1 MKEIKF
7 NVPQHKSDIHALFLT
22 GVLISFL
29 GWLWEM
35 LYAAF
40 VLESPNDRGFLI
52 SPFCPIYGFSVIAI
66 YLLFRTPKD
75 MAINGTAIL
84 KNSPYLRYFSYCI
97 CAGLFATFFELVT
110 GFFFHKL
117 FGVRLWN
124 YQGYF
129 GNINGYVAFFPS
141 LAWGVVI
148 TLFMSL
154 IFYPILRSVK
164 KYTQKTLSVL
174 SLIFLFILIT
184 DTTFNFT
191 HLLLKGKWYNL
202 NFLFP

>member
-1 MKEIKF
+1 MKE
-7 NVPQHKSDIHALFLT
+7 HKPNQPKADIRALFLT

-35 LYAAF
+35 LYATLI
-40 VLESPNDRGFLI
+40 LESPNDRGFLI

-75 MAINGTAIL
+75 MTIIGNEIT
-84 KNSPYLRYFSYCI
+84 KKSPILRYLSYCI
-97 CAGLFATFFELVT
+97 GAGLFATLFELAT

-117 FGVRLWN
+117 FEVRLWN
-124 YQGYF
+124 YQDYF

-141 LAWGVVI
+141 LAWGIVI
-148 TLFMSL
+148 TLFMRL
-154 IFYPILRSVK
+154 IFYPLFLSMK
-164 KYTQKTLSVL
+164 KYSQKTLSVL
-174 SLIFLFILIT
+174 SIIFLSLFIA
-184 DTTFNFT
+184 DTTFNFS